1 MRSARG
7 LGAWQRQS
15 TGSRTALARSGRDGR
30 VIWKTTLDS
39 GASWFEHNRG
49 GGYLLTA
56 FPLPGGDLNGDGT
69 PDVAVQQYVQQGRA
83 AGFKHAA
90 TLPIQ
95 VLSGRNG
102 DLLWRAG
109 PLPLGFDAQ
118 GYSQIESIHLGAVD
132 AAAGPDLFVRHG
144 SPFVKPG
151 SSPLNPPPGRMP
163 LGARLAGRPNL
174 ARISGRDGRI
184 LWDVT
189 LAEGVL
195 PPGNPRLPL
204 DQFGDLDGD
213 GGLDTLV
220 VLPPIP
226 SAGQPDSTLLAV
238 SLRDGKRLWS
248 QPLRFPQVLGSEM
261 CIGDLHGDGHRDV
274 IVMEELPESN
284 GGELQ
289 VRAFNG
295 RDGELRW
302 TWSSPADLK
311 NNRPRIV
318 LANLAGNGTRN
329 VCVSFKEIDRECRT
343 VVLDGAGK
351 ERVLREVTGDYSG
364 ALLAADLGGD
374 GRDEL
379 LVWAGDRLRLE

>member
-1 MRSARG
+1 M
-7 LGAWQRQS
+7 
-15 TGSRTALARSGRDGR
+15 
-30 VIWKTTLDS
+30 
-39 GASWFEHNRG
+39 
-49 GGYLLTA
+49 
-56 FPLPGGDLNGDGT
+56 NGDGT

-163 LGARLAGRPNL
+163 LGARFAGRPNL

-248 QPLRFPQVLGSEM
+248 QPLRFPQVLGSR
-261 CIGDLHGDGHRDV
+261 CASATCTATGIGTSLSWKNSPNQTAASCKSERS
-274 IVMEELPESN
+274 M
-284 GGELQ
+284 
-289 VRAFNG
+289 R

-343 VVLDGAGK
+343 VVLDGAWQGACA
-351 ERVLREVTGDYSG
+351 SG
-364 ALLAADLGGD
+364 S
-374 GRDEL
+374 
-379 LVWAGDRLRLE
+379 DR